1 MKSRNHIRTRL
12 DLDSALD
19 GLPLLLH
26 AGVGLGTHDTT
37 SPVAGSVLVV
47 RLEVT
52 VVDSGDELL
61 ELVLVLRADL
71 SEGEDGG
78 GLLVDDRS
86 ETGLAL
92 DDNVRDT

>member
-1 MKSRNHIRTRL
+1 MKSSKHLRTFL
-12 DLDSALD
+12 DLDGALN

-26 AGVGLGTHDTT
+26 TGVGLGTHDTT

-61 ELVLVLRADL
+61 ELVLVLGADL
-71 SEGEDGG
+71 GEGENSG
-78 GLLVDDRS
+78 GLLVDDRA
-86 ETGLAL
+86 ETGLTL
-92 DDNVRDT
+92 NDNVRDT

>member
-1 MKSRNHIRTRL
+1 M
-12 DLDSALD
+12 
-19 GLPLLLH
+19 
-26 AGVGLGTHDTT
+26 
-37 SPVAGSVLVV
+37 V

-61 ELVLVLRADL
+61 ELVLVLGADL
-71 SEGEDGG
+71 GEGEDSG
-78 GLLVDDRS
+78 GLLVDDRA